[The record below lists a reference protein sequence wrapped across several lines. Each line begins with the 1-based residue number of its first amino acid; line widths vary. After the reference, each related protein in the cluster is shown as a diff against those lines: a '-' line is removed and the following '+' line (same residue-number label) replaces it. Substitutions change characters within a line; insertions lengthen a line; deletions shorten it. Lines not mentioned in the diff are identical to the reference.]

1 MNDINYRKTVNFLYD
16 SGLKNRYFTSVD
28 VSMLGY
34 GCGLSQYPLFY
45 VKYLD
50 IYQVLT
56 RPYIGSFDGFPGDK
70 LISRNGCWTSQVKHK
85 HFSGDVLKPG

>member
-1 MNDINYRKTVNFLYD
+1 MVKNYMMLVGEN
-16 SGLKNRYFTSVD
+16 SYFTSVD

-50 IYQVLT
+50 IYQVLP
-56 RPYIGSFDGFPGDK
+56 RPYIGSFDCFLGDK
-70 LISRNGCWTSQVKHK
+70 LILKKLMLDLASQAKT
-85 HFSGDVLKPG
+85 FF